1 MISTGADA
9 VGVEVPLSE
18 GPVQKIILYKALLKD
33 NLIAIFK
40 DPKIPY
46 VYLGVIFI
54 GNNGREGEGNGA
66 KHNPWIDN
74 HKFQGMFIH
83 VYVQIKAFTCQNVI
97 PWYYRLLIT

>member
-18 GPVQKIILYKALLKD
+18 GPVQKIILYRALVKD

-54 GNNGREGEGNGA
+54 GNNGREGEENGA
-66 KHNPWIDN
+66 KLNP
-74 HKFQGMFIH
+74 
-83 VYVQIKAFTCQNVI
+83 
-97 PWYYRLLIT
+97 